1 MRAVVLAG
9 NPENVRVDGF
19 SGYGLRDEAVE
30 KREPATQDEEEIS
43 SRCRG
48 KKTEND
54 SPSPV
59 GKYFPEM
66 KIRALN
72 PLNRGKNIEHPTSN
86 IEHRTPK

>member
-9 NPENVRVDGF
+9 NPENVRADGF
-19 SGYGLRDEAVE
+19 SSSGLRDEAVE
-30 KREPATQDEEEIS
+30 KRDPATQDEDEIS
-43 SRCRG
+43 SRDRA

-59 GKYFPEM
+59 GRYFPEM
-66 KIRALN
+66 KIRELN